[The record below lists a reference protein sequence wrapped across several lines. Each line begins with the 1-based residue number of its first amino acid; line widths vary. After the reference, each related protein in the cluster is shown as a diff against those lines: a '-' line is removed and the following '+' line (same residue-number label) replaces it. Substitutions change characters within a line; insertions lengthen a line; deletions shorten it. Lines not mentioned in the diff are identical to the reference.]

1 MAINFTSDLETG
13 VSKIDDQHRE
23 LIGRINDVVTIGGAS
38 TEKAETDKILQFLG
52 DYIIEHFAD
61 EEALQRSS
69 GYPKYEWHKGLHK
82 EYIANFETLKAEYAK
97 NGPSIDF
104 SMHLN
109 KLIIDWIMKHI
120 RTVDKELGAFIN
132 GKVTL

>member
-38 TEKAETDKILQFLG
+38 TEKAKTDKILQFLG

-61 EEALQRSS
+61 EEAL
-69 GYPKYEWHKGLHK
+69 E
-82 EYIANFETLKAEYAK
+82 
-97 NGPSIDF
+97 
-104 SMHLN
+104 M
-109 KLIIDWIMKHI
+109 
-120 RTVDKELGAFIN
+120 
-132 GKVTL
+132 